1 MGPFLAPLMS
11 SHFQI
16 SEKQT
21 DSYEYCRQWNMN
33 MFYQFIEWLFYFWE
47 GGVCRFTP
55 GHGVAVIFLQ
65 AYMLPYKKLQTM
77 KEMITE
83 NIPHLIISPS
93 FSISLS
99 FLSLSLPLTLSFTLS
114 SSKMPNL
121 IKISC
126 SIYTHSSRVYW
137 TADFNQIDDGPNYY

>member
-1 MGPFLAPLMS
+1 
-11 SHFQI
+11 
-16 SEKQT
+16 
-21 DSYEYCRQWNMN
+21 MN

-99 FLSLSLPLTLSFTLS
+99 FLSLSPSHTLFHS
-114 SSKMPNL
+114 L
-121 IKISC
+121 IIKNAQS
-126 SIYTHSSRVYW
+126 
-137 TADFNQIDDGPNYY
+137 D